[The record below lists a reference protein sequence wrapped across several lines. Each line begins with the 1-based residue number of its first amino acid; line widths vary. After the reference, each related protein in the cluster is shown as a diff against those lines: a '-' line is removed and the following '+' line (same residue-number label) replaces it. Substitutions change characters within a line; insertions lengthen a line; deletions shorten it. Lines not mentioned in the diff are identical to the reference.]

1 VTGPLTGADFAA
13 PHDDRYFEDYLP
25 GEVYSYGSVTLDEA
39 SIIEFARLYDPQPF
53 HIDPVAA
60 QDSIYGGLIASGWHT
75 TSVMMR
81 LLVDHVLSPA
91 SSLGSPGC
99 DELRWLRPVRP
110 GDSLS
115 VRIEIVDGR
124 RSRSNPD
131 RGLVSCRLEVL
142 NQRDEVVM
150 TMRTTLLLRVRNPEA
165 EQGA

>member
-142 NQRDEVVM
+142 NERDEIVM

>member
-1 VTGPLTGADFAA
+1 MTGPLTGADFAA

-165 EQGA
+165 EHGA

>member
-1 VTGPLTGADFAA
+1 MTGPLTGADFAA

-60 QDSIYGGLIASGWHT
+60 QDAIYGGLIASGWHT

-142 NQRDEVVM
+142 NQRDEIVM
-150 TMRTTLLLRVRNPEA
+150 TMRTTLLLRVRNPEPA
-165 EQGA
+165 QGA

>member
-1 VTGPLTGADFAA
+1 MTGPLTGADFAA

-81 LLVDHVLSPA
+81 LLADHVLSPA

-150 TMRTTLLLRVRNPEA
+150 TLRTTLLLRVRNPEPA
-165 EQGA
+165 GP